1 MPVINCYKTK
11 TMNEQQK
18 QLIKDL
24 YKEASYGQKEL
35 IKEAFPEVFEETI
48 HLFGNMYK
56 ISLIN

>member
-1 MPVINCYKTK
+1 
-11 TMNEQQK
+11 MNEQQK

-24 YKEASYGQKEL
+24 YKKGGYEQKQL
-35 IKEAFPEVFEETI
+35 IKEAFPEMFMQEETI